1 MFIAVEFI
9 YSVVLISAVHRV
21 TQFYICMFFFIFFSI
36 MFYHRRLNIVLI

>member
-21 TQFYICMFFFIFFSI
+21 TQFYICFFFIFFSI